1 MSFGFSVGDF
11 VAVGQLAWNVYK
23 SCKNAPTSFN
33 NLSSEVLALHAV
45 LREADEILSGNKL
58 PDTSRGRLDVIMT
71 GSRGVLNDLQV
82 LLDKYQGLGSKTR
95 RTFDRLNWQSEDIAG
110 LRLRL
115 ISHTGLLSAFM
126 R

>member
-95 RTFDRLNWQSEDIAG
+95 RTFDRLNWHSEGIAE

-115 ISHTGLLSAFM
+115 ISHTVLLSAFI